1 MRLVSDRVQFVV
13 VSLVAVGAWV
23 AVTFTTHTPSLN
35 SDPDLLAEL
44 RGPLLAMIAACVSY
58 PLSWLIFDWSR
69 PPRRGVTLSCGVL
82 GLLVALSPFLN
93 SYSRYGLLVGSVV
106 AFLAV
111 ATTAASVLVVSA
123 TASGDHA
130 ATPRPYLQPAAVF
143 GFGLFLTAVLVFLHD
158 APDEFALIVMSRAYG
173 SVGFFLFLLGPLSAL
188 ALFPLSWR
196 HFPWTGT
203 GTRTVVGISV
213 ALGAPIAVLWSLLVS
228 KRSPILLTWIP
239 LGFLAFTGAAVAVGY
254 PEWIR
259 RPDVV
264 TEPAEMSEGSP
275 EPAPDP
281 DDTTARSPDRSDDP
295 APATGGPSGASDDP
309 FAAAASAADGSA
321 VREPS
326 PDTAERSTAPANTR
340 SLGPPD
346 RVPRTSDLTIDYDA
360 LTDKEP
366 IGRGGNADVYRAT
379 VRVDGAD
386 RAVGLKEPR
395 MSGTLHTD
403 AVERLLAEA
412 ETWDKLDDHD
422 HVVGVVDYDAHP
434 LPWIAMEYMDAG
446 DLSARA
452 GDLDRDQ
459 ALWTAEAI
467 TEGVRHAHRR
477 GVAHLDLKPANV
489 LFRSVEDAWDVPKVA
504 DWGLS
509 KHLLEHSQ
517 SVEGLSPQYAAPE
530 QFDTDRGPADDLTDV
545 YQLGAVLYE
554 LFTGRPPFEG
564 DPTTV
569 MHRVLTEEP
578 TPPSAVADVPEALD
592 DVLLTALATAK
603 ADRYD
608 SVLYLRD
615 AFRDLAER

>member
-1 MRLVSDRVQFVV
+1 MRLRSDRVQFLLVTV
-13 VSLVAVGAWV
+13 VAVVGWFV
-23 AVTFTTHTPSLN
+23 VTFTAARPASGLN
-35 SDPDLLAEL
+35 ADPNLLAEL
-44 RGPLLAMIAACVSY
+44 RVPLLAMVAACVPY
-58 PLSWLIFDWSR
+58 LLSWVILDWRR

-93 SYSRYGLLVGSVV
+93 SHPHYGLLVTGTL

-111 ATTAASVLVVSA
+111 TTTAASVLVVSA

-130 ATPRPYLQPAAVF
+130 ATPHPYLQSAAVF

-158 APDEFALIVMSRAYG
+158 TPDPFAITAMSRTYG
-173 SVGFFLFLLGPLSAL
+173 SAPFLLFPLGPLGIL
-188 ALFPLSWR
+188 ALYPLSWR

-203 GTRTVVGISV
+203 GARTVVGISV
-213 ALGAPIAVLWSLLVS
+213 ALGVPVAALWHVLVS
-228 KRSPILLTWIP
+228 VSGGIVWFTGIP
-239 LGFLAFTGAAVAVGY
+239 SGFLVLSGAAVVVGY

-259 RPDVV
+259 RPDVATDP
-264 TEPAEMSEGSP
+264 TET
-275 EPAPDP
+275 PDP
-281 DDTTARSPDRSDDP
+281 DPAPGPTDGATDRSPDP
-295 APATGGPSGASDDP
+295 APESTPANDGTDTSTDDP
-309 FAAAASAADGSA
+309 FAAAG
-321 VREPS
+321 EPS
-326 PDTAERSTAPANTR
+326 SEPRATEPAPDPTPVR

-346 RVPRTSDLTIDYDA
+346 RIPRAPDLPVAYEDV
-360 LTDKEP
+360 TDKEP

-379 VRVDGAD
+379 VRNGQTVAF
-386 RAVGLKEPR
+386 KEPR

-403 AVERLLAEA
+403 AVDRLLAEA

-422 HVVGVVDYDAHP
+422 HVVGVVDYGADP

-446 DLSARA
+446 DLSERA
-452 GDLDRDQ
+452 GELDLDG

-489 LFRSVEDAWDVPKVA
+489 LFRSVDGAWDAPKVA

-509 KHLLEHSQ
+509 KHLLDHSQ

-530 QFDTDRGPADDLTDV
+530 QFDSDRGPADDLTDV

-554 LFTGRPPFEG
+554 LFTGRPPYTG

-569 MHRVLTEEP
+569 MHQVLNEEP
-578 TPPSAVADVPEALD
+578 APPSEVADVPAALD
-592 DVLLTALATAK
+592 DVLLTALATEK